1 MAAFRLPSA
10 KRPSTVYRIKSMKKT
25 NVLRLLD
32 KEKIPY
38 KTFEYNYDPDY
49 GSAKAIAEE
58 NGISLNQV
66 YKTLVGKGNKTG
78 VLVAVIPSGR
88 TLDFKALCKAAG
100 NKKMT
105 LVPVKELQ
113 GLTGYIRGGCSPM
126 GMKKNYP
133 VFLDASMEAQDL
145 IYVNAGQRGLLVGIA
160 PSDLRS
166 VAKANM
172 ASLCSLSKD
181 FE

>member
-1 MAAFRLPSA
+1 
-10 KRPSTVYRIKSMKKT
+10 MKKT

-38 KTFEYNYDPDY
+38 QIFEYDYDPDY

-58 NGISLNQV
+58 NGISLDQV
-66 YKTLVGKGNKTG
+66 YKTLVGKGNNTG
-78 VLVAVIPSGR
+78 VLVAVIPSGN

-126 GMKKNYP
+126 GMKKDYP

-160 PSDLRS
+160 PADLQS
-166 VAKANM
+166 VTKAIVTN
-172 ASLCSLSKD
+172 LCLLS
-181 FE
+181 E

>member
-1 MAAFRLPSA
+1 
-10 KRPSTVYRIKSMKKT
+10 MKKT

-38 KTFEYNYDPDY
+38 KTFQYDYDPDY

-58 NGISLNQV
+58 NGISIDQV
-66 YKTLVGKGNKTG
+66 YKTLVGKGNNTG
-78 VLVAVIPSGR
+78 VLVAVIPSDN

-126 GMKKNYP
+126 GMKKEYP
-133 VFLDASMEAQDL
+133 VFLDASMDTQDL

-160 PSDLRS
+160 PTDLQL
-166 VAKANM
+166 VTKAIV
-172 ASLCSLSKD
+172 ASLCPPS
-181 FE
+181 E